1 MSDNIDEAN
10 LGNPTNIQSEIPTDK
25 ITPAANTETNNP
37 IQNSDDMEVHH
48 HPDIHHKTKKWK
60 EYLLEGFMIFVAV
73 TMGFFAES
81 YHVHLVNKEIEKR
94 NIESFINNIQ
104 KDSANITIRINF
116 CQDKI
121 KAIDSLCKI
130 PGEFTDSSFQK
141 QFIHYALKLGTYT
154 LYQPD
159 ESAFLQ
165 MQSSG
170 TLRLI
175 KHQNITDS
183 ILKYQLFNQKLKM
196 QQEIINN
203 DFQSALDNLMQVVDG
218 RALVNPNIPLKLNE
232 NNQQIHNYINYKIT
246 EGFATEGYILYLN
259 QQLLSIKNLTPFLK
273 KEYDI
278 E

>member
-1 MSDNIDEAN
+1 MADNIDEV
-10 LGNPTNIQSEIPTDK
+10 NPDNSTNTQSEILADK
-25 ITPAANTETNNP
+25 ITPAANTGTNNP
-37 IQNSDDMEVHH
+37 IQNSDNMEVHH

-104 KDSANITIRINF
+104 KDSANINLRISF

-130 PGEFTDSSFQK
+130 PGAFTDSSFQK
-141 QFIHYALKLGTYT
+141 QFIRYAIKLGTYT

-175 KHQNITDS
+175 KHQSITDS
-183 ILKYQLFNQKLKM
+183 ILKYQLFNQKIKM

-203 DFQSALDNLMQVVDG
+203 DFQSALDNLMQIVDG
-218 RALVNPNIPLKLNE
+218 RGLVNQKIPLRLNG
-232 NNQQIHNYINYKIT
+232 NNQQIQIYINYKIT
-246 EGFATEGYILYLN
+246 ESFATEGYILYLN
-259 QQLLSIKNLTPFLK
+259 QQLLSINKLIPLLK
-273 KEYDI
+273 KEYGI